1 MSWLSHSSLLKKHNS
16 IHDIVVKLL
25 NHDLTIFQDRL
36 PRIQR
41 KPTLEDRGA
50 PELQA
55 RYPYQCQAING
66 DEVNAVGWLR
76 MHLHG
81 KATFL
86 PQVQNLVA
94 LMHFLFQRTRTG
106 VKTRAANICSIGI
119 GKISNNILVLKAKQ
133 LSTLDDIWQHCELP
147 Q

>member
-1 MSWLSHSSLLKKHNS
+1 MSWLSHSSLLKQHNS
-16 IHDIVVKLL
+16 IYDIVVKLL

-41 KPTLEDRGA
+41 KPALEDRGA
-50 PELQA
+50 PELQT
-55 RYPYQCQAING
+55 RYPYQCQAIN
-66 DEVNAVGWLR
+66 DDKFSAVGWLC
-76 MHLHG
+76 MHLQG

-86 PQVQNLVA
+86 TQVQSLVT
-94 LMHFLFQRTRTG
+94 LMHFLFQRTRTS
-106 VKTRAANICSIGI
+106 VKTRATNICSIGI

-133 LSTLDDIWQHCELP
+133 LSTLDDIWRHCELP